1 MSDAETQMAQ
11 EIHEA
16 PGAIICQAENLA
28 QPLGELVARLQ
39 RRPPQLVVTCAR
51 GSSAHAA
58 AFGKHL
64 IELYLG
70 IPVAPAAPSIASI
83 YNRPLLLKDQLYLAI
98 SQSGQSDDLVAL
110 AHSAKAEGA
119 ITVAI
124 TNAVDS
130 PLSATCDHVIS
141 ICAGPEL
148 SVAATKTFVATAA
161 ALARLVAAWARNETL
176 TSALGRLPQ
185 RLAEAAALDWTAAL
199 PVLADAASLI
209 TIGRG
214 PTLGIAREA
223 ALKLKEVCNL
233 HAEAFS
239 GAEFLHGPVALVSFR
254 YPVLMFMP
262 ADAAI
267 RGMQRL
273 ASDLRQKG
281 TALFVTGPGE
291 GGHGQLPILPADQPE
306 TDAICL
312 IQSFYAMAVQLAESL
327 RIDVDQ
333 PRHLSKITSTT

>member
-1 MSDAETQMAQ
+1 MSDAETQMSL

-58 AFGKHL
+58 TFGKHL

-83 YNRPLLLKDQLYLAI
+83 YNRPLLLNDQLFLAI
-98 SQSGQSDDLVAL
+98 SQSGQSDDLVAM
-110 AHSAKAEGA
+110 ARAAKAEGA

-124 TNAVDS
+124 TNAVNS
-130 PLSATCDHVIS
+130 PLSTTCDHVIS

-176 TSALGRLPQ
+176 TAALGRLPAAIGRRRGLGLDRGTPCSCRGRQSRYHRPRAHAGDRAGGGTQAQ
-185 RLAEAAALDWTAAL
+185 RGLQPPRGGLQRCRILARSRGARVLPLSRVDVHAGGCGDPRHAAARLGPAPKRHRIIRSRAL
-199 PVLADAASLI
+199 RGESRAIAHPS
-209 TIGRG
+209 RG
-214 PTLGIAREA
+214 PT
-223 ALKLKEVCNL
+223 
-233 HAEAFS
+233 
-239 GAEFLHGPVALVSFR
+239 
-254 YPVLMFMP
+254 
-262 ADAAI
+262 
-267 RGMQRL
+267 
-273 ASDLRQKG
+273 
-281 TALFVTGPGE
+281 
-291 GGHGQLPILPADQPE
+291 
-306 TDAICL
+306 
-312 IQSFYAMAVQLAESL
+312 
-327 RIDVDQ
+327 
-333 PRHLSKITSTT
+333 

>member
-16 PGAIICQAENLA
+16 PGAIMCQAEHLA

-83 YNRPLLLKDQLYLAI
+83 YNRPLLLKDQLFLAI

-214 PTLGIAREA
+214 PTLGIAR
-223 ALKLKEVCNL
+223 
-233 HAEAFS
+233 
-239 GAEFLHGPVALVSFR
+239 
-254 YPVLMFMP
+254 
-262 ADAAI
+262 
-267 RGMQRL
+267 
-273 ASDLRQKG
+273 
-281 TALFVTGPGE
+281 
-291 GGHGQLPILPADQPE
+291 
-306 TDAICL
+306 
-312 IQSFYAMAVQLAESL
+312 
-327 RIDVDQ
+327 
-333 PRHLSKITSTT
+333 